1 MKVFI
6 DTSAFIALFE
16 PKDQYHGEA
25 LVKQRIIQQ
34 EKLLIFTSN
43 IVLYETLTWIAIKLG
58 ADQATQFG
66 EGILRQS
73 PLLYVFYLARVDEL
87 TSLKI
92 LQKYQNLPLSFADA
106 STIHLMHQ
114 YKIDKV
120 FTFDEHFKKANLQIF

>member
-1 MKVFI
+1 MKIFV

-25 LVKQRIIQQ
+25 LSKQKRIQQ
-34 EKLLIFTSN
+34 EKLSIFTSN

-66 EGILRQS
+66 EGVLRQS
-73 PLLYVFYLARVDEL
+73 SLLHIFYLAREDEL
-87 TSLKI
+87 SSLKV

-106 STIHLMHQ
+106 STIHLIHKYQ
-114 YKIDKV
+114 IGRV
-120 FTFDEHFKKANLQIF
+120 FTFDEHFEKANLQVF